1 MSFSWPWALL
11 ALLLIPLVFAIW
23 WLTRR
28 RRRRAA
34 VRVTSIALVRT
45 ALPGRSRWRRRI
57 PAALLVLG
65 LGVLAVGAARPQ
77 ATVPVASSSATIMLA
92 LDVSGSMCSTD
103 VKPNRIT
110 AAEQAA
116 SAFIKSQAG
125 GPRIGLVVFANTAV
139 VLVPPTTDTQQLL
152 SGLDG
157 LSTSFGTAIGE
168 GILVS
173 LNSIAQVDP
182 SVTPTG
188 TTVSRPPGAGYA
200 DDVIVVLTDGSN
212 NEGVDPQ
219 IAAKQAAGRGVR
231 VFTIGYGTNN
241 PAPLACGPGQFG
253 GFGGGGGG
261 FSGGGGSALEADY
274 GALMRISRTTGGRF
288 YPAHDAGQLS
298 TALAKL
304 PAAFTIVRKHLDL
317 ANWFAAGGG
326 LLIATAMALSLWWN
340 QARRA
345 RARINRLLIRT
356 NGGDSRDVCRDARL
370 RGARGDVAGRGGAH
384 GQRVDRAAEPV
395 TLRAADFHG
404 GYRSVGRTE
413 PVAVLHSRGK
423 PTARGPVP
431 VDVGRAV
438 EEGGVGVHR
447 SPSCDGCWPHDAS
460 RGLADG

>member
-1 MSFSWPWALL
+1 
-11 ALLLIPLVFAIW
+11 
-23 WLTRR
+23 
-28 RRRRAA
+28 
-34 VRVTSIALVRT
+34 
-45 ALPGRSRWRRRI
+45 
-57 PAALLVLG
+57 
-65 LGVLAVGAARPQ
+65 
-77 ATVPVASSSATIMLA
+77 VPVASSSATIMLA

-116 SAFIKSQAG
+116 SAFIRSQAG
-125 GPRIGLVVFANTAV
+125 GPRIGLVAFANTAV
-139 VLVPPTTDTQQLL
+139 VLVPPTTDMQQLL

-157 LSTSFGTAIGE
+157 LTTSFGTAIGE
-168 GILVS
+168 GILAS

-317 ANWFAAGGG
+317 ANWFAAAGG
-326 LLIATAMALSLWWN
+326 LLIATAVALSLWWN
-340 QARRA
+340 QARRV
-345 RARINRLLIRT
+345 RASIVDHRT
-356 NGGDSRDVCRDARL
+356 MR
-370 RGARGDVAGRGGAH
+370 
-384 GQRVDRAAEPV
+384 
-395 TLRAADFHG
+395 
-404 GYRSVGRTE
+404 
-413 PVAVLHSRGK
+413 
-423 PTARGPVP
+423 
-431 VDVGRAV
+431 
-438 EEGGVGVHR
+438 
-447 SPSCDGCWPHDAS
+447 
-460 RGLADG
+460 